1 MSKTLKGYGLEAG
14 ELWHHSLA
22 VAFGARFIANKKS
35 PELSDDAFAA
45 GLIHDAGK
53 LVLDEYILQRKE
65 AFEAFMGDGQESFLA
80 AEKELLG
87 FDHAEIAFEICK
99 AWNVPEDM
107 TIGIR
112 YHHHP
117 SWTEANTLSGILH
130 VADGIAMM
138 SGLGTGIDA
147 LSYEMEDGAREKLGL
162 EMEDLNKIMTQV
174 VASVEKTREEL
185 QKD

>member
-1 MSKTLKGYGLEAG
+1 
-14 ELWHHSLA
+14 
-22 VAFGARFIANKKS
+22 
-35 PELSDDAFAA
+35 
-45 GLIHDAGK
+45 
-53 LVLDEYILQRKE
+53 
-65 AFEAFMGDGQESFLA
+65 
-80 AEKELLG
+80 
-87 FDHAEIAFEICK
+87 
-99 AWNVPEDM
+99 M